1 LLIAVQSIK
10 KEHDF
15 TNRLYFQ
22 TMSANTQRLCI
33 IDDDKD
39 YGEFLADFLRSQ
51 GLEVDL
57 FCSGAD
63 FIRDGAVERYEFFLI
78 DLGLPGIDGVDLI
91 ILIRAKSKAGIIIIS
106 GRMGPDAFNSGL
118 SAGADMFL
126 NKPVRFDQVLQAIK
140 TVSRRVSNGDV
151 GQTSWS
157 LNVRAGELKCS
168 NGLSTQ
174 LTALELR
181 MLQALAEAGEGG
193 IDRKSLGV
201 SIGMQGAMQETDTH
215 RNLDAAIF
223 RLRKKIEQ
231 ATKSPAPI
239 RTLHAIGY
247 SIIGRVSID

>member
-1 LLIAVQSIK
+1 MAV
-10 KEHDF
+10 
-15 TNRLYFQ
+15 
-22 TMSANTQRLCI
+22 NTQRLCI

-39 YGEFLADFLRSQ
+39 YGDFLAEFLRSQ
-51 GLEVDL
+51 GFEVDL
-57 FCSGAD
+57 FTSGAD
-63 FIRDGAVERYEFFLI
+63 FIRDAAIDRYDFFLI

-91 ILIRAKSKAGIIIIS
+91 ILIRARSRAGIVIIS

-118 SAGADMFL
+118 SAGADMFI

-140 TVSRRVSNGDV
+140 TVSSRVTLGDG
-151 GQTSWS
+151 GQTSWT
-157 LNVRAGELKCS
+157 LRVRASELKCS
-168 NGLSTQ
+168 NGLATQ

-181 MLQALAEAGEGG
+181 MLQALAQAGESGM
-193 IDRKSLGV
+193 DRKSLSASL
-201 SIGMQGAMQETDTH
+201 SIQETEAS

-231 ATKSPAPI
+231 ATQRPAPI